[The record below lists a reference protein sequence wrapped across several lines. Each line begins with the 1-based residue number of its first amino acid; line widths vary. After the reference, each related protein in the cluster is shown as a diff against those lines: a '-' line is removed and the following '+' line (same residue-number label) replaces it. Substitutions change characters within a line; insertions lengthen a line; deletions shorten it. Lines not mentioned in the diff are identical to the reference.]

1 MDWSALVQLG
11 ALGVIAVMMIVKDS
25 KRDAFFQQLIT
36 EMRNTVDKNT
46 EAITE
51 LRAEI
56 QRREKQ

>member
-56 QRREKQ
+56 QRREKE

>member
-25 KRDAFFQQLIT
+25 KRDTFFQQLIT

-56 QRREKQ
+56 QRREKE

>member
-1 MDWSALVQLG
+1 MDWGALVQLG

-46 EAITE
+46 EALTE

>member
-1 MDWSALVQLG
+1 MDWGALVQLG

-46 EAITE
+46 EALTE

-56 QRREKQ
+56 QRREK